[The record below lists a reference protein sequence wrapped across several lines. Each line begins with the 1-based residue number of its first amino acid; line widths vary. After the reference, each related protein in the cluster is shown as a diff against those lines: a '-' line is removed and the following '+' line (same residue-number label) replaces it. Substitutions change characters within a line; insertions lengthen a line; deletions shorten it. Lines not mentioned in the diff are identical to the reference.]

1 MKPIQKFPA
10 NGKVYSV
17 VVTDTVTDIILG
29 SDKLYVFDLGTGNL
43 KWCYETGNDVSTV
56 FVLRDIIIA
65 GSDKVYVFDLETGN
79 LKWNYETKDN
89 VLSVHGF
96 GDIIAAGS
104 SDGNLYVFDL
114 ETGELKWC
122 YETEN
127 NVRSVHVSKG
137 VVCAGSH
144 NNNVYVFDA
153 ESGKLNWKYETGLGV
168 NTVYVSGNEVVAGS
182 DKVYAF
188 ELNSGRIKWSY
199 KTKSRIR
206 SVHMSKG
213 IACAGS
219 QDNSVYVFDAESGR
233 LNWEYETGQ
242 GVNSVY
248 VSENVVIAGSDRV
261 YVFDLKSGRIK
272 WSYSAGTGANV
283 NSVLIAGNI
292 LVAGCWDNHTYLFKK
307 ELISVK
313 LKEQVKGAI
322 SGDMYVTIDGV
333 TKTLV
338 NGSAEFENFM
348 YKEQKIGFQSKDCN
362 IEPIIVTLE
371 PGGKEVVEVELSR
384 DLDVMVSTL
393 NEAVVGEK
401 VPIDVSLINKG
412 NVKLRNINICV
423 DTPCGEISKPEIVM
437 EELGFN
443 KETVKFE
450 LIPESVGDYS
460 LTATVRV
467 TSDLVE
473 EAIEKEATAMIKV
486 SHPLRI
492 EFSDVPE
499 KVHVEENHVAVVRLD
514 SQDVVLEGVE
524 VVVSGVELEMTDDR
538 LMIDKLEGK
547 KEVKV
552 GFKGLSPGKKKIV
565 AVAKSEYAKRVS
577 ASKEIEVLTE
587 RPNILVNITT
597 EQIFKINLF
606 QKLNISVLNSGKGV
620 AKDIGV
626 KLSGPMVVRGGSPI
640 TSLNSEEREITT
652 IGIRPNEAGTIPMDV
667 NVTFYDANRKLY
679 KLHEIVW
686 ISVAKEDEVVSAQR
700 QIINI
705 GSIGEIIGKGAKKIE
720 SGGDV
725 VEAGARLAKDIV
737 ATRSSVDVGSE
748 GEIKE
753 GVEQTCPK
761 CGANLPEGSKF
772 CLNCGAKVPNKCP
785 QCKAELPENAK
796 FCPRCGAQV

>member
-1 MKPIQKFPA
+1 MEPIQKFST

-17 VVTDTVTDIILG
+17 AVSDTATDIISG
-29 SDKLYVFDLGTGNL
+29 SDKLYVFDLETGDL
-43 KWCYETGNDVSTV
+43 KWSYETGNDVSTV
-56 FVLRDIIIA
+56 FVLGDIIIA
-65 GSDKVYVFDLETGN
+65 GSDKVYAFNLETGN
-79 LKWNYETKDN
+79 LKWCYETKGN

-96 GDIIAAGS
+96 EDIIAAGS
-104 SDGNLYVFDL
+104 NDGNIYVLDL
-114 ETGELKWC
+114 ETGDLKWC
-122 YETEN
+122 YETKN
-127 NVRSVHVSKG
+127 NVRSVHMSKDI
-137 VVCAGSH
+137 VCAGSH
-144 NNNVYVFDA
+144 DNSVYVFDA
-153 ESGKLNWKYETGLGV
+153 ESGRLNWKYETGLGV
-168 NTVYVSGNEVVAGS
+168 NSVYVSGNVVVAGS

-188 ELNSGRIKWSY
+188 DLNSGRIKWSY

-206 SVHMSKG
+206 TVHVSKG
-213 IACAGS
+213 IACTGS

-233 LNWEYETGQ
+233 LNWECETGL

-248 VSENVVIAGSDRV
+248 VSENVVVAGSDKV

-283 NSVLIAGNI
+283 NGVLISGNI
-292 LVAGCWDNHTYLFKK
+292 LAAGCWNNHAYLFKK
-307 ELISVK
+307 ELITVK
-313 LKEQVKGAI
+313 VKDTVKGAFL
-322 SGDMYVTIDGV
+322 GDIYVTVDGV

-338 NGSAEFENFM
+338 NGSVEFENFM
-348 YKEQKIGFQSKDCN
+348 YKEQTTKFQSKDCN
-362 IEPIIVTLE
+362 IEPIAVTLE
-371 PGGKEVVEVELSR
+371 PGGKEIVEVEFSR

-393 NEAVVGEK
+393 DEAVVGEK

-412 NVKLRNINICV
+412 NVKLRNLNIGV
-423 DTPCGEISKPEIVM
+423 DTPSGQISKPEMIV

-460 LTATVRV
+460 LTARVRV
-467 TSDLVE
+467 ISDIVE

-492 EFSDVPE
+492 EFLEVPE
-499 KVHVEENHVAVVRLD
+499 KVHVEESHVAVVRLD
-514 SQDVVLEGVE
+514 SQNIVLEDVE
-524 VVVSGVELEMTDDR
+524 VEVSGVDLEMTDDR
-538 LMIDKLEGK
+538 LMVDKLEGK

-565 AVAKSEYAKRVS
+565 ATAKSEYAKRVS
-577 ASKEIEVLTE
+577 ASKELEVLTE

-606 QKLNISVLNSGKGV
+606 QQLNISVLNSGKGV

-652 IGIRPNEAGTIPMDV
+652 VGIRPNEAGTIPMDV

-679 KLHEIVW
+679 KMHEIVW

-705 GSIGEIIGKGAKKIE
+705 GSIGEIIGEGAKKIE

-737 ATRSSVDVGSE
+737 ATRSSVDIGSE
-748 GEIKE
+748 SEIKE
-753 GVEQTCPK
+753 GVDLTCAK

-772 CLNCGAKVPNKCP
+772 CLNCGAKVPNKCS
-785 QCKAELPENAK
+785 QCKTDLPETAK
-796 FCPRCGAQV
+796 FCPHCGAQV